1 MARTWRSKYYCP
13 PPYGTNKIIPIPIK
27 EDAADVSCVT
37 RSTTVGDRIS
47 KKRKTEDRNSIAS
60 DDSKEYVEPV
70 SKKRKTVDHNGIT
83 SVDSKGYND
92 PVSKKTKTVYDYGY
106 VYEPDPNRELPNIYD
121 VPLNE
126 REHKVWLE
134 FMKFDK
140 DRPELFAID
149 ERLVRQGR
157 IPIELDHPL
166 VLVIRDFAVAAF
178 NENWEMHVKKGDE
191 NHIHDF
197 ELMECYYVKVNKYYY
212 FLMTIEAMEEGN
224 LGVYEV
230 HASCRRFDG
239 RLTLSKFILTNHTPI
254 GGMKGKALSELRS
267 IYETAKGVEKDINI
281 YLKTTR
287 KSLKG
292 KKKGITAADLICLK
306 KHHFKAMYLRKSRRI
321 SQTYGKKKSKT
332 TADLIRLKKQNN
344 KAMKGLRRELSLHT
358 QTLVSSSCSPT
369 NRDDWNNPETYWYS
383 GLVRRRLSVAWGY
396 DYKNPDGGPYRTS
409 MLY

>member
-37 RSTTVGDRIS
+37 RSTTVRDRIS
-47 KKRKTEDRNSIAS
+47 KKKKTEDRNSIAS

-83 SVDSKGYND
+83 SVDSKEYND
-92 PVSKKTKTVYDYGY
+92 PVSKKRKTVYDYGY

-121 VPLNE
+121 VSLNE

-178 NENWEMHVKKGDE
+178 NKNWEMHVKKGDE

-197 ELMECYYVKVNKYYY
+197 ELMERYYVKVNK
-212 FLMTIEAMEEGN
+212 
-224 LGVYEV
+224 
-230 HASCRRFDG
+230 FDG
-239 RLTLSKFILTNHTPI
+239 RLTLSKFIHTNHTPI
-254 GGMKGKALSELRS
+254 GGMKGKALSQLRS

-281 YLKTTR
+281 YLKTTH

-321 SQTYGKKKSKT
+321 YQTYGKKKSKT
-332 TADLIRLKKQNN
+332 TADLICLKKQNN